1 MENFNP
7 GLTMEEFVDMVQME
21 LTIGCSLPQELP
33 NSEIQRYAETIA
45 AKWFYRNYQYAA
57 TKVYYFLDKD
67 AFNTEEYTRYQYI
80 TLPCEILT
88 VNYIY
93 MVNGYS
99 RIQMGFAPPNMA
111 VSGGLTSQPYLASHA
126 TTIGDLSVYKSVLNS
141 FSDMLNQFAKFTTK
155 YHYNENNNR
164 LNILTRSN
172 KDLILDVYAKIP
184 LQNLLAD
191 DLFLKYV
198 TGWAKIQQGN
208 LLGRYDFTYAGGVKY
223 NYDSLISQGKEE
235 MQEVKDE
242 ILGHTNTGFFMM
254 VKR

>member
-7 GLTMEEFVDMVQME
+7 GLTIEEFIDMVQMDI
-21 LTIGCSLPQELP
+21 TVGCSLPQELP
-33 NSEIQRYAETIA
+33 NSEIQRYVETIA
-45 AKWFYRNYQYAA
+45 SKWFYKNYQYAA
-57 TKVYYFLDKD
+57 TKIYYYIDKE
-67 AFNTEEYTRYQYI
+67 AFNSEEYTLYKYI

-88 VNYIY
+88 VNYLY
-93 MVNGYS
+93 KVNGYS
-99 RIQMGFAPPNMA
+99 RIQLGFSPPNMA

-141 FSDMLNQFAKFTTK
+141 FSDMVNQFALFTTK
-155 YHYNENNNR
+155 YHYNDNMNR

-172 KDLILDVYAKIP
+172 TDLILEGYAKIP

-191 DLFLKYV
+191 ELFLRYV
-198 TGWAKIQQGN
+198 IGWAKQQQGN

-223 NYDSLISQGKEE
+223 NFQSLITQGKEE
-235 MQEVKDE
+235 MKEVIDE
-242 ILGHTNTGFFMM
+242 IKGHTNTGFFFM